1 MIVESFETGI
11 NDILSVCTYVVLNQ
25 ILLNTM
31 IEINCQHLQGVPKKV
46 WFKLNFEFL
55 NLGRVFLGVKNNSR
69 NFENKK
75 NNKLLSKIL
84 SK

>member
-1 MIVESFETGI
+1 MIIESFETEM
-11 NDILSVCTYVVLNQ
+11 NNILSVCTYVVLNQ

-55 NLGRVFLGVKNNSR
+55 NLGRVFLGVKIILR
-69 NFENKK
+69 TLGTK
-75 NNKLLSKIL
+75 KIL
-84 SK
+84 GCLAKF